1 MTSAFPKTELFVI
14 LVHGLRLQ
22 SNTTKSSIL
31 HALTFFRYVSVEKF
45 SQLNQSIS
53 VDLLLFYHW
62 DNSPISPFSKAA
74 IISQT

>member
-31 HALTFFRYVSVEKF
+31 HALTFLDASLSRNFH
-45 SQLNQSIS
+45 N
-53 VDLLLFYHW
+53 
-62 DNSPISPFSKAA
+62 
-74 IISQT
+74 